1 MSTATP
7 PRTST
12 PAMGPV
18 DEPTPNRKPKLRGR
32 PELFTRYQDDQ
43 APLGTPAKRF
53 WVTLLL
59 VALVLAPT
67 QLERDWESLLTVAFV
82 SGIGALGLNLVTG
95 YAGQVSLG
103 HAFFLGVGA
112 YTGAVFGAEGGQLV
126 GLGLDMWIWLPMAG
140 LVPALIGFVVA
151 PIAGRL
157 RGLYLAIVT
166 LGLVFIGEHVFREAR
181 PITGGLG
188 VGRSAAPAEIFG
200 FSFTDRSEVFGQTI
214 DGSTKFYLLC
224 LFLLVVFAVVA
235 KNVARS
241 KIGRAF
247 AAVRDRDI
255 AAEIMGVPLTRTK
268 VTAFTISS
276 FYAGI
281 CGALLA
287 IANGGFIEPSFYG
300 LLLSVNFL
308 AMILIG
314 GVSTVSGSLMGA
326 AFVTLLPRLV
336 QGLPDL
342 VPGGFIDESTTL
354 GPGIN
359 VLQLETILFGVLIVV
374 FLAAEPRGLYGIWI
388 RVRNYWKAFP
398 FSY

>member
-12 PAMGPV
+12 PALGT
-18 DEPTPNRKPKLRGR
+18 DEPRANRRPRLRGR
-32 PELFTRYQDDQ
+32 PELYTRYEDDQ
-43 APLGTPAKRF
+43 APLGTPTKRF
-53 WVTLLL
+53 WLALLL
-59 VALVLAPT
+59 LALVIAPT
-67 QLERDWESLLTVAFV
+67 QLERDWESLLTLVFV

-112 YTGAVFGAEGGQLV
+112 YTGAVFGAESRGLV
-126 GLGLDMWIWLPMAG
+126 GWGLDLWIWLPMAG
-140 LVPALIGFVVA
+140 IVPAVIGFAVA

-188 VGRSAAPAEIFG
+188 VGRSAASPEMFG
-200 FSFTDRSEVFGQTI
+200 FSFTDQSEVFGQTI

-224 LFLLVVFAVVA
+224 LGLLVVFAVVA

-268 VTAFTISS
+268 VIAFTISS

-281 CGALLA
+281 CGGLLA
-287 IANGGFIEPSFYG
+287 VANGGFIEPSFYG

-336 QGLPDL
+336 QGLPEL
-342 VPGGFIDESTTL
+342 VPGSLIQDSTTL

-359 VLQLETILFGVLIVV
+359 ILQLETILFGVLIVV